1 MARVDQTMGKFR
13 LQETTITDI
22 QSAFSEGGLSA
33 RQLAEFYLNRIE
45 AYDRDGP
52 KINSIITVNPNA
64 IEQAERLDIAFG
76 QTGVG
81 GPLHGIPVILKDQMD
96 ARGMPTTL
104 GSVLFE
110 NYFPDRDSFV
120 VEKLKKA
127 GVAVH
132 SINEDLREELMLLLR
147 AGIAGRKAGGHRSG
161 WSWLFGKLPRE
172 ESS

>member
-13 LQETTITDI
+13 VQKNTITDI
-22 QSAFSEGGLSA
+22 QSAFSKSGLSA

-45 AYDRDGP
+45 AYDHDGP

-64 IEQAERLDIAFG
+64 IQEAERLDEAFG
-76 QTGVG
+76 HTGAA

-96 ARGMPTTL
+96 ARGMPTTI

-120 VEKLKKA
+120 VEKLK
-127 GVAVH
+127 
-132 SINEDLREELMLLLR
+132 
-147 AGIAGRKAGGHRSG
+147 IAGAIILAKATRG
-161 WSWLFGKLPRE
+161 E
-172 ESS
+172 M

>member
-1 MARVDQTMGKFR
+1 MARIDQTMGKFR
-13 LQETTITDI
+13 LQETKITDI

-64 IEQAERLDIAFG
+64 IEEAERLDKSFG
-76 QTGVG
+76 HTGAA

-104 GSVLFE
+104 GSVLFK

-120 VEKLKKA
+120 ADKLKKA
-127 GVAVH
+127 VAIPMGPYLVRPE
-132 SINEDLREELMLLLR
+132 ILMTWPGRPEGPQVDREQ
-147 AGIAGRKAGGHRSG
+147 AS
-161 WSWLFGKLPRE
+161 LPISVR
-172 ESS
+172 

>member
-33 RQLAEFYLNRIE
+33 RQLVEFYLNRIQ

-52 KINSIITVNPNA
+52 KINSIITVNPSA
-64 IEQAERLDIAFG
+64 MEEAERLDETFG
-76 QTGVG
+76 NTGAA

-96 ARGMPTTL
+96 ARGMPTTI

-110 NYFPDRDSFV
+110 NYYPDRDSFV

-127 GVAVH
+127 GAIILVKATLG
-132 SINEDLREELMLLLR
+132 EMGL
-147 AGIAGRKAGGHRSG
+147 AGLG
-161 WSWLFGKLPRE
+161 
-172 ESS
+172 